1 MRGDQITN
9 ALSKKWFNRRL
20 YHAATAQSLSHLLF
34 LFFFLF
40 FLICSEFCH
49 TLKWNGLEF
58 TCLPHP
64 DPCDLVNW
72 STRGKPAFSVLHC
85 LPFELAQ
92 IRPLSQWCHPI
103 ISSSVIPF
111 SCPQCFP
118 ASGSFSMSQ
127 LFASGGQS
135 TRASASALPMDIQG
149 WFPLEL
155 TILVSLLSKESSPAP
170 KFESISSLV
179 LNLLY
184 GPILTSMHDYWKNH
198 SFDYTDLCWQSDVS
212 AFQYHEV
219 YKQFSYT
226 VKEDKIGSL
235 YDQIEINSG
244 NFSDRKPE
252 FLHVTSWKN

>member
-20 YHAATAQSLSHLLF
+20 YHAVTAQSLSHV
-34 LFFFLF
+34 
-40 FLICSEFCH
+40 
-49 TLKWNGLEF
+49 
-58 TCLPHP
+58 HP
-64 DPCDLVNW
+64 CNLVNW

-92 IRPLSQWCHPI
+92 TRPLSQWCHPI

-155 TILVSLLSKESSPAP
+155 TILVSLLSKESSPAL

-184 GPILTSMHDYWKNH
+184 GPILTSVHDYWKNH
-198 SFDYTDLCWQSDVS
+198 SFNHMDLCSQWC
-212 AFQYHEV
+212 
-219 YKQFSYT
+219 
-226 VKEDKIGSL
+226 L
-235 YDQIEINSG
+235 W
-244 NFSDRKPE
+244 
-252 FLHVTSWKN
+252 FLIHCLGLS